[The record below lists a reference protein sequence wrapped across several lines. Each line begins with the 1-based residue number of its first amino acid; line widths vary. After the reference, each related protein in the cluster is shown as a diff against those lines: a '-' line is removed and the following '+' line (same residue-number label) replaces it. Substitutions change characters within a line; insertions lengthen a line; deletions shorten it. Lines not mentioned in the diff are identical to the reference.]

1 MDSIIRAVL
10 FIATAVPAL
19 AQPWVN
25 TGNVERVVYRLPN
38 PITVD
43 GVGVVHN
50 APWSLYVAAGWRVLE
65 RCPGIAGS
73 NVTFRVRVDDGET
86 VREECEYAEAI
97 PAPQLPDQFENG
109 IAVQR
114 DGHWIEF
121 VPHEGG
127 VIAVQISDS
136 PIDSAT
142 RDARIA
148 AAVAS
153 ASSSKSTWRTDMRT
167 FRGSVSTNIAD
178 VQAIAAL
185 PAGFT
190 AAQNRA
196 AVNALRSELIDAFR
210 EINQLRKLLRQ
221 YAREQAED

>member
-1 MDSIIRAVL
+1 MMHSFIVIGLMALFRIDTGSIEQYGRVDSFPDKTTNEAEYAISE
-10 FIATAVPAL
+10 
-19 AQPWVN
+19 AQFAWMIDNCPCK
-25 TGNVERVVYRLPN
+25 
-38 PITVD
+38 IVD
-43 GVGVVHN
+43 GVLTN
-50 APWSLYVAAGWRVLE
+50 YV
-65 RCPGIAGS
+65 
-73 NVTFRVRVDDGET
+73 
-86 VREECEYAEAI
+86 
-97 PAPQLPDQFENG
+97 PAPLPTQLEHG
-109 IAVQR
+109 VAVKR

-121 VPHEGG
+121 IPHGG
-127 VIAVQISDS
+127 DVIAVQISDS

-153 ASSSKSTWRTDMRT
+153 ASSSKSTWRTDMQT

-196 AVNALRSELIDAFR
+196 TVNALRSELIDAFR